1 MPEYVLS
8 TWIVANAP
16 ADEAVDH
23 LAGSGF
29 RLLELSADEAPLV
42 KAWEADPVG
51 VAGKL
56 SSRDLTVASVH
67 CPDPG
72 RFLDLAD
79 ERARLASIAADVQYM
94 EWMQACAIPELV
106 LHPTSR
112 FSETPETACREIRD
126 LSIDSLKR
134 LADHAGRLGIRLA
147 VENLGK
153 PPTPASTIASILE
166 MIDGLGA
173 HVGVCHDIGHSVQ
186 AGLSFLSETRA
197 ALASGR
203 LFCLHIHDVDAEL
216 RDHHVPG
223 DGTLDFGPLLHELD
237 AAGFSGGRTLEVS
250 PPQSSLP
257 ERLAKVVA
265 TRKSWE

>member
-8 TWIVANAP
+8 TWIVAKVP
-16 ADEAVDH
+16 ADEAIDH

-29 RLLELSADEAPLV
+29 RMLELSADEAPFV

-51 VAGKL
+51 VAETLAARG
-56 SSRDLTVASVH
+56 LTVASVH

-79 ERARLASIAADVQYM
+79 EQARLGSIADDVQYM
-94 EWMQACAIPELV
+94 EWMQASGIPELV

-112 FSETPETACREIRD
+112 FSETSEAACREIRD
-126 LSIDSLKR
+126 LSVDSLKR

-153 PPTPASTIASILE
+153 PPTPASTIASILQ
-166 MIDGLGA
+166 MIEGLGE

-186 AGLSFLSETRA
+186 GHLDLLSETQA
-197 ALASGR
+197 ALTSGR

-223 DGTLDFGPLLHELD
+223 DGSLDLGPLLDELN
-237 AAGFSGGRTLEVS
+237 AADFSGGRTLEIS
-250 PPQSSLP
+250 PRESGLA
-257 ERLAKVVA
+257 ERLAKVA
-265 TRKSWE
+265 AARMSWE